1 MCVVGAGNQV
11 GIGAATVA
19 AALLAVKGQPVAV
32 LKAALPQMVGRFL
45 TAHIFYQLHAG
56 VLPFQNIP
64 FRRKARRAS
73 TEW

>member
-45 TAHIFYQLHAG
+45 TAHIFYHAFMLG
-56 VLPFQNIP
+56 YCRSRISRSP
-64 FRRKARRAS
+64 
-73 TEW
+73 